1 MTSTVSR
8 HELARFVDDVFR
20 RVGMSAAHASV
31 MADALVWA
39 NLRGVDSHGVVRLP
53 RYLEMIEQ
61 DLMNLRPEPKVS
73 HPVPVGIVI
82 EADRAPGPAILT
94 FAVEQLMER
103 ASQYGM
109 AMALVSR
116 MTHSGALGYYTEKG
130 AKAGLACIGLNAGV
144 LAAMPYHGAR
154 GAVMGTNP
162 ISVAVP
168 GGDEPLLFDMAT
180 SAISMGKV
188 MAARRTGVPLEP
200 GWAADQDGAPTTDAK
215 AAAMV
220 LPLGGPKGSGLAVM
234 IECLAS
240 LLGGHPLIADALLG
254 TGEGSKH
261 RQNALLIAIDIA
273 KFVDVAEFR
282 GEVQRLAEA
291 LKALPLA
298 PGSEEILIPGER
310 GYRTMKQR
318 SEKGIPLPPA
328 LVAELSA
335 ISTRLKVSPL
345 AMVG

>member
-1 MTSTVSR
+1 
-8 HELARFVDDVFR
+8 
-20 RVGMSAAHASV
+20 
-31 MADALVWA
+31 
-39 NLRGVDSHGVVRLP
+39 
-53 RYLEMIEQ
+53 
-61 DLMNLRPEPKVS
+61 MNLRPEPKVT
-73 HPVPVGIVI
+73 HPVPIGIVI

-94 FAVEQLMER
+94 FAVEQLIER
-103 ASQYGM
+103 ATQYGM

-130 AKAGLACIGLNAGV
+130 AKAGLACIALNAGV

-154 GAVMGTNP
+154 GAVLGTNP
-162 ISVAVP
+162 ISIAVP

-188 MAARRTGVPLEP
+188 MAARRTGAPLEP
-200 GWAADQDGAPTTDAK
+200 GWAADQDGVPTTDAK

-234 IECLAS
+234 IECMAS
-240 LLGGHPLIADALLG
+240 LLSAHPLIADALLG
-254 TGEGSKH
+254 AGEGSKH

-282 GEVQRLAEA
+282 DDVQRLIKA
-291 LKALPLA
+291 LKAQPLA
-298 PGSEEILIPGER
+298 PDSDEVLMPGER
-310 GYRTMKQR
+310 GYRVMRQR
-318 SEKGIPLPPA
+318 SENGIPLPPV
-328 LVAELSA
+328 LVAELATISA
-335 ISTRLKVSPL
+335 RLQLSPL

>member
-1 MTSTVSR
+1 
-8 HELARFVDDVFR
+8 
-20 RVGMSAAHASV
+20 
-31 MADALVWA
+31 
-39 NLRGVDSHGVVRLP
+39 
-53 RYLEMIEQ
+53 
-61 DLMNLRPEPKVS
+61 
-73 HPVPVGIVI
+73 
-82 EADRAPGPAILT
+82 
-94 FAVEQLMER
+94 
-103 ASQYGM
+103 
-109 AMALVSR
+109 
-116 MTHSGALGYYTEKG
+116 
-130 AKAGLACIGLNAGV
+130 
-144 LAAMPYHGAR
+144 
-154 GAVMGTNP
+154 
-162 ISVAVP
+162 
-168 GGDEPLLFDMAT
+168 
-180 SAISMGKV
+180 
-188 MAARRTGVPLEP
+188 
-200 GWAADQDGAPTTDAK
+200 
-215 AAAMV
+215 
-220 LPLGGPKGSGLAVM
+220 M